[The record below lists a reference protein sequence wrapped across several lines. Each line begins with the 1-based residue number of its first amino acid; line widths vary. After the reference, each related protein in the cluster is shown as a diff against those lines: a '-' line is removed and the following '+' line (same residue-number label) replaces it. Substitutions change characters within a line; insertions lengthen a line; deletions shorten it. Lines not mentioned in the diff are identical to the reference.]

1 MKRIFVFAA
10 AVLALFLL
18 CSCGEKEKEKE
29 NGFPNVVCTVFPQYD
44 FTRNIARG
52 ADINIKMLLP
62 AGSEA
67 HSYEPSP
74 SDIKAIND
82 CDLFIWVGGESEA
95 WAKKLIA
102 SSELDGEK
110 VLSLMEVTGLLH
122 EEEGLAGEK
131 SGHHDHDGDH
141 SHGEDEYDEHVWTSP
156 KNAIKIAEAICEK
169 LCAVSPE
176 NSEVFRENTENYTE
190 ELRGLDAGFERVS
203 ENSNGKKLVIGDRF
217 PFLYLAHEYG
227 FSYISAFSG
236 CAEQTEA
243 SLAVI
248 SELIETV
255 KRDKIPIVFAVDF
268 SSGKLAKTIAY
279 ESGAEVL
286 RLYSC
291 HTVSV
296 DDMKKGEDYIS
307 LMTKNLQNIE
317 KAVLN

>member
-1 MKRIFVFAA
+1 MKRILVFAA

-18 CSCGEKEKEKE
+18 CSCGEKRKEKE

-44 FTRNIARG
+44 FTRNIARD

-102 SSELDGEK
+102 SSELDGER
-110 VLSLMEVTGLLH
+110 VLSLMEITGLLH

-141 SHGEDEYDEHVWTSP
+141 IHGEDEYDEHVWLSL
-156 KNAIKIAEAICEK
+156 

-176 NSEVFRENTENYTE
+176 NSEIFRENTENYIE
-190 ELRGLDAGFERVS
+190 ELRGLDAGFEKVS
-203 ENSNGKKLVIGDRF
+203 EGSDGKELVIGDRF

-255 KRDKIPIVFAVDF
+255 KRDEIPIVFAVDF
-268 SSGKLAKTIAY
+268 SSGKLAKTIAS

-317 KAVLN
+317 KAVSN